1 MTNTDYVDAFVN
13 GFVVKQRMHDRL
25 TEAEERRL
33 LKTYR
38 QAHPELGARA
48 RLARVLRGAADR
60 LAPEP
65 DRRPRRLGRP
75 RPLTSA
81 R

>member
-13 GFVVKQRMHDRL
+13 GFVVKQRMDDRL

-33 LKTYR
+33 LRKYR
-38 QAHPELGARA
+38 QAHPELGLRA
-48 RLARVLRGAADR
+48 RLARVLRGVADR

-65 DRRPRRLGRP
+65 ERRPSHLGRP